1 MLTNEEKIKIIN
13 DKIEAF
19 DIHIEWLN
27 QNIGMVEEILS
38 PGKLSMQEQ
47 LESIMLKKN
56 ALLDAIDQLQLNDI
70 I

>member
-19 DIHIEWLN
+19 NIHIEWLN
-27 QNIGMVEEILS
+27 QHIGTVEEIPS

-47 LESIMLKKN
+47 LEAIVIKKN
-56 ALLDAIDQLQLNDI
+56 ALLATIDQLQ
-70 I
+70 